1 MSVGLY
7 LRSFCGFAMQLV
19 PCAVLLPLPF
29 REDAFP
35 AGKRKAYAWMAALS
49 LVFSLCYPLIVWL
62 NMGRATNSN
71 LDDNLYMLAAIAVT
85 TAVYF
90 RITRVNLM
98 RKFSVLFIVISYA
111 AVQFFLANMLM
122 DFLPLSKQ
130 DMTYNDATLAA
141 YLIVTVLFLP
151 PVVLF
156 MRSRLR
162 DYLALLGHTEHSR
175 LELGFLMAV
184 LVIYLMLN
192 ALYSA
197 LWIQLRDALRL
208 SFVYF
213 IPFSLFLS
221 VLLIFIFYF
230 TINLSIFK
238 ARSAEQAVELALM
251 RQNYTHI
258 EENIEQQKRAMHDT
272 RQLLRNVGTLAK
284 EGKREDLL
292 KYIDE
297 AMDYTA
303 VSDKRFCSN
312 SCINGLLNY
321 YTGLAEARNI
331 DFSVRAV
338 CDQLPFSNADLTIL
352 LGNALDNAVRAASE
366 FSEEAPDSKPEI
378 RFNAD
383 TINDQ
388 FAIQI
393 ENSCLPV
400 SFAAAFQK
408 ENRAGGEGW
417 LPADA
422 FKSTH
427 GGGYGLKSMEMITG
441 KYGGHAWFS
450 FNAKSRV
457 FVTRLM
463 LPVSEV

>member
-1 MSVGLY
+1 MTIGLY
-7 LRSFCGFAMQLV
+7 LRSFCGFALQTI
-19 PCAVLLPLPF
+19 PCAILLLLPF
-29 REDAFP
+29 REEAF
-35 AGKRKAYAWMAALS
+35 AKGKRKAYVWMASLS
-49 LVFSLCYPLIVWL
+49 LVFSLCYPLNVWL
-62 NMGRATNSN
+62 NLGRPVNSN

-85 TAVYF
+85 TILFF
-90 RITRVNLM
+90 RITRENLM
-98 RKFSVLFIVISYA
+98 RKFSALFIVISYA
-111 AVQFFLANMLM
+111 AIQFFLANMLM
-122 DFLPLSKQ
+122 DFLPLNKQ

-141 YLIVTVLFLP
+141 YLIVTVLLLP

-156 MRSRLR
+156 MRKKLR
-162 DYLALLGHTEHSR
+162 DYLELLGPAAHCR

-184 LVIYLMLN
+184 LVIYLVLN

-197 LWIQLRDALRL
+197 LWIQLRDTLQL

-221 VLLIFIFYF
+221 VLLICIFYF
-230 TINLSIFK
+230 TINLSIFR
-238 ARSAEQAVELALM
+238 ARSEEQAVELALM

-258 EENIEQQKRAMHDT
+258 EENIERQKRAMHDT

-284 EGKREDLL
+284 EGKREELL

-312 SCINGLLNY
+312 SCVNGLLNY
-321 YTGLAEARNI
+321 YAGLAEARNI
-331 DFSVRAV
+331 DFSAQAV
-338 CDQLPFSNADLTIL
+338 CGQLPFSNADLTIL

-366 FSEEAPDSKPEI
+366 FGDAAPDSKPEI
-378 RFNAD
+378 HFNAD
-383 TINDQ
+383 IINDQ

-393 ENSCLPV
+393 ENSCLSV

-408 ENRAGGEGW
+408 GNCAGEEW
-417 LPADA
+417 LSADA
-422 FKSTH
+422 FRSTH
-427 GGGYGLKSMEMITG
+427 GGGYGLKRMEMIAG
-441 KYGGHAWFS
+441 KYGGNAWFS
-450 FNAKSRV
+450 FDAKNRI